1 MDEGQQYTE
10 NDANNPNIDLPE
22 DLHDPSPMSTDENA
36 RTWAMVCHL
45 ITLAGHIMPFG
56 HIIGPLIVWLLK
68 RTEHPFIDFNGKES
82 LNFQISMT
90 IYSILAGILIVT
102 VIGACIG
109 GPALFA
115 LWITDLAC
123 VIIAAVKA
131 NNGETFTYPISIRF
145 IK

>member
-1 MDEGQQYTE
+1 MTGRLMAMPPNTPSVVSISNSMIITRANLLFCMPTEIMTE
-10 NDANNPNIDLPE
+10 NSRILSLVIIRTVPK
-22 DLHDPSPMSTDENA
+22 SPKA
-36 RTWAMVCHL
+36 
-45 ITLAGHIMPFG
+45 
-56 HIIGPLIVWLLK
+56 
-68 RTEHPFIDFNGKES
+68 
-82 LNFQISMT
+82 MT